1 MEHIRIE
8 NLYYSYENAGEVS
21 YARKDE
27 DTERQYAIR
36 GIDLTIEKG
45 QYVAVVGANG
55 CGKTTLLK
63 HLNALLVPT
72 SGDVWISGFNTREP
86 SALKEIR
93 GRVGM
98 VFQNPETQIITTL
111 VEDEVAFGPENLG
124 MPEGEIRK
132 QVEWAMEVTGITKLK
147 NRPPH
152 LLSAGQKQ
160 LLAVASVLAMLPGCL
175 VLDEATS
182 MLDPAS
188 KKSVLDTVRRLHE
201 SGMTVVLAT
210 NSMEEAAYAQR
221 IIVLSKGSVA
231 IDGDPAT
238 VFSKERLL
246 KSLRLEIPSTVRIAK
261 RIERHIDLEPQ
272 RLVTVDMLVSAV
284 ASALGGGDG

>member
-1 MEHIRIE
+1 MELIRIE
-8 NLYYSYENAGEVS
+8 NLYYSYENAGGAL

-27 DTERQYAIR
+27 DIERQYAIR

-63 HLNALLVPT
+63 HLNALFVPT
-72 SGDVWISGFNTREP
+72 SGEVWVSGFNTREP

-98 VFQNPETQIITTL
+98 VFQNPEAQIITTL

-132 QVEWAMEVTGITKLK
+132 QVEWAMEVTGITKLRD
-147 NRPPH
+147 RPPH

-160 LLAVASVLAMLPGCL
+160 LLAVASVLAMRPGCL

-201 SGMTVVLAT
+201 SGMAVVFAT
-210 NSMEEAAYAQR
+210 HSMEEAASAQR
-221 IIVLSKGSVA
+221 IVVLSEGSVA

-238 VFSKERLL
+238 VFSKERTL

-261 RIERHIDLEPQ
+261 QIKRYLDLDPQ

-284 ASALGGGDG
+284 AGALGGGDG

>member
-284 ASALGGGDG
+284 AGALGGGDG